1 MIWSQEGCLHQLLMI
16 SSASVNLIEVH
27 WSHGALALDC
37 WIAMTCVWSP
47 SVEIQS
53 FIALRIQLG
62 FGESIRV
69 LVKCLTECELMAYSQ
84 LSHTHSFISNCLV
97 TSTTIFFFFF
107 LLSVFLSKDNL
118 YLIYKPTRLLLFSS
132 APLEFILVIS
142 ICLQSFK
149 LFMTHTHS
157 YKSINLCMLI
167 SLTIL

>member
-1 MIWSQEGCLHQLLMI
+1 MIIYYYLMIWSQEGCLHQLLMI

-69 LVKCLTECELMAYSQ
+69 LVKCLTQCELMAYSQ
-84 LSHTHSFISNCLV
+84 LSHTHWFISNCLV
-97 TSTTIFFFFF
+97 TSTTIFFTQCFPIKRQ
-107 LLSVFLSKDNL
+107 LIPYIQTYKTIIVFQC
-118 YLIYKPTRLLLFSS
+118 SS
-132 APLEFILVIS
+132 RV
-142 ICLQSFK
+142 
-149 LFMTHTHS
+149 HTCYQYMS
-157 YKSINLCMLI
+157 AVF
-167 SLTIL
+167 